1 MYDVAII
8 GAGVTGAA
16 VARELS
22 RYQLKVIVLERGADV
37 AMGASRSNSG
47 IVHAGF
53 DCVPGTLMARLNVLG
68 SRLMPEVC
76 RELSVP
82 WKNIGSLVLAFHE
95 EEVQALHKLKHQGD
109 ENGVPGLAILSG
121 DEVRQR
127 EPNISRDVVAALWAP
142 TAAITCP
149 YELTLALLEN
159 AITNGA
165 EARFGF
171 AVTGMRR
178 QDGVYAL
185 TSAKG
190 ETITSRFVVNAA
202 GLYSDEINSMA
213 GGRPFVIKPRKGEY
227 MMLDRSVG
235 SMVGTVVFQ
244 TPGKLGKGVLV
255 SPTVD
260 GNVYAGPT
268 AVNITNKC
276 DTATTP
282 EGLWYLKKLSRK
294 SVPALPLN
302 KCITTFAGLRA
313 VAERGGGGKSDFIIG
328 REPDAPGFVNAAGM
342 CSPGLSS
349 SPAVAQLVAEELAL
363 AGLALDKKGSF
374 NPCRARTKAF
384 RDMDDCERRAA
395 IAEDPLHAHI
405 VCRCETVTEAEIV
418 RAIHSPIPAT
428 TMDGI
433 KRRTRAQMGRCQGGF
448 CGPRILEI
456 ISRETGMPMG
466 EITKFGG
473 NSWLVREKEAGQC

>member
-8 GAGVTGAA
+8 GAGVTGAS

-22 RYQLKVIVLERGADV
+22 RYQLSIIVLEQGADV
-37 AMGASRSNSG
+37 AMGASRANSA

-68 SRLMPEVC
+68 SKLMPQVC

-82 WKNIGSLVLAFHE
+82 WQNIGSLVLAFNE
-95 EEVQALHKLKHQGD
+95 EEVRTLHKLKEQGD
-109 ENGVPGLAILSG
+109 ENGVPGLVILSS
-121 DEVRQR
+121 DEVRRR
-127 EPNISRDVVAALWAP
+127 EPNISQEVLAALWAP
-142 TAAITCP
+142 SAAITCP

-159 AITNGA
+159 AIANGA
-165 EARFGF
+165 VARFGF
-171 AVTGMRR
+171 AVTGLRR
-178 QDGVYAL
+178 QDGFYKL
-185 TSAKG
+185 TSAEG
-190 ETITSRFVVNAA
+190 ETIKSRYVVNAA

-213 GGRPFVIKPRKGEY
+213 GGKPFSIKPRKGEY

-235 SMVGTVVFQ
+235 GMVGTVVFQ

-260 GNVYAGPT
+260 GNVYAGPS
-268 AVNITNKC
+268 AVDITDKR

-302 KCITTFAGLRA
+302 KCITTFSGLRA
-313 VAERGGGGKSDFIIG
+313 VAVKEGGGKSDFIIG

-363 AGLALDKKGSF
+363 AGLTMKKKDSF
-374 NPCRARTKAF
+374 NPLRPHTKAF
-384 RDMDDCERRAA
+384 RDMDDSERRAA

-418 RAIHSPIPAT
+418 RAIHSMIPAT

-456 ISRETGMPMG
+456 ISRETGMAME
-466 EITKFGG
+466 EITKSGG
-473 NSWLVREKEAGQC
+473 SSWLVREKEAGQC